1 MKIAM
6 LSANLP
12 PSRCGVGDFV
22 ARLTRELVE
31 GGTGV
36 VLMCRAGGEAVGS
49 RIPLISV
56 DGGPWHVGRASKVAS
71 TVLALGADL
80 FHYHYVPFLYGSRGV
95 SLGASLLPEMVRRM
109 GMPVV
114 TTLHELAMPW
124 NARPGPLAVAALQ
137 RVQLAL
143 LVAGSDALVVTTGHR
158 ARMLRRWF
166 PWKASS
172 IHRVPVGATVEPDHR
187 TDREAVRRDLGL
199 DGRLIVGFLGTA
211 HPSKNLALVVQCV
224 EDMIAEGIDARLL
237 CVGLERSDLL
247 GATRGGS
254 VVDAAVCT
262 GWIPVADRR
271 ISALTSA
278 VDLYLAPM
286 VDGIS
291 TLRTSV
297 MAALAHGL
305 PVVGTTGRETDPEL
319 IEGKA
324 ILVTHVQDTAGFRS
338 LAVDLARDADHRGML
353 GREAAALYQ
362 RCYSWPV
369 LARATREIYVSVVR
383 NATGRSRDA
392 RRGDS
397 DA

>member
-1 MKIAM
+1 MRIAM

-12 PSRCGVGDFV
+12 PRPCGVGDFA
-22 ARLTRELVE
+22 ARLAGELIE
-31 GGTGV
+31 GGSEV
-36 VLMCRAGGEAVGS
+36 VLMCRTGGDAVGS
-49 RIPLISV
+49 GISVISV
-56 DGGPWHVGRASKVAS
+56 DGGPWHIGRARQVAS
-71 TVLALGADL
+71 RVLSLGVDL
-80 FHYHYVPFLYGSRGV
+80 FHYHYVPFLYGSRGL
-95 SLGASLLPEMVRRM
+95 SLGGSLLPEMVRRRDI
-109 GMPVV
+109 PVV

-124 NARPGPLAVAALQ
+124 DPRPGRLAVAALQ

-143 LVAGSDALVVTTGHR
+143 LVAGSDAIVVTTGHR
-158 ARMLRRWF
+158 ARMLRRWY
-166 PWKASS
+166 PWKAGS
-172 IHRVPVGATVEPDHR
+172 IRRVPVGATVEPDRR

-199 DGRLIVGFLGTA
+199 DGRLTVGFLGTA

-224 EDMIAEGIDARLL
+224 EDMIADGIDARLL

-286 VDGIS
+286 ADGIS

-305 PVVGTTGRETDPEL
+305 PVVGTVGRETDPEL
-319 IEGKA
+319 LEGKA
-324 ILVTHVQDTAGFRS
+324 ISVAPVEDPAAFRKI
-338 LAVDLARDADHRGML
+338 AVDLARDPERRAAL
-353 GREAAALYQ
+353 GREAVAFYRRL
-362 RCYSWPV
+362 YSWPA
-369 LARATREIYVSVVR
+369 LARATGEVYALAL
-383 NATGRSRDA
+383 NPTGPSRSA
-392 RRGDS
+392 RRGDP
-397 DA
+397 DV